1 MLKNCETYL
10 RSLSAILLMLCD
22 IYRMEN
28 KDAWQP
34 DQYLEEFDKDTFDVE
49 THATAILKKGNINEE
64 VSSVNIFLNG
74 GITHV
79 REPSKWSNS

>member
-1 MLKNCETYL
+1 MLKNCETYIP
-10 RSLSAILLMLCD
+10 AILLKLCD

-34 DQYLEEFDKDTFDVE
+34 DQYLEEFDKETFDVE

-64 VSSVNIFLNG
+64 VRAVFS
-74 GITHV
+74 
-79 REPSKWSNS
+79 

>member
-1 MLKNCETYL
+1 
-10 RSLSAILLMLCD
+10 
-22 IYRMEN
+22 MEN

-64 VSSVNIFLNG
+64 VSSVF
-74 GITHV
+74 
-79 REPSKWSNS
+79 P

>member
-1 MLKNCETYL
+1 
-10 RSLSAILLMLCD
+10 MLCD
-22 IYRMEN
+22 IYRMEG

-64 VSSVNIFLNG
+64 VSSVF
-74 GITHV
+74 
-79 REPSKWSNS
+79 PSAV